1 MKVFFCRSLV
11 ICLDW
16 SSSFWSVKL
25 VRTNRIESGIRREF
39 MVLGL
44 LKVFTIEGFHYFF
57 HLRNAWKLIISWWK
71 LQ

>member
-44 LKVFTIEGFHYFF
+44 LKVFTISFTFATLGNRLLVGGNYSK
-57 HLRNAWKLIISWWK
+57 R
-71 LQ
+71 Q